1 MSFIYIQPSNCI
13 LGGRPFLSDLLTCQ
27 YNCHTS
33 RTVSQY
39 QNLLQI
45 DRQFINTTQ
54 IKSKIISTKTRHF
67 CQTEK
72 KKWNKKKFQNNF
84 KALEYFSP
92 LKRKSQKRN
101 FRLLPTQS
109 RACLGK
115 QCPHNSDCS
124 WILTGSGPNNGHKLS
139 ILHCSGVELQ
149 SIVLCILW
157 SYFMGL

>member
-1 MSFIYIQPSNCI
+1 MVLVEKESSMMSRAFWVSMYLESQTCLKAVSDALAVACI
-13 LGGRPFLSDLLTCQ
+13 VFFHWLPFLVRIAWYARVWTWIDQKQNHNYKNKTLLL
-27 YNCHTS
+27 NG
-33 RTVSQY
+33 
-39 QNLLQI
+39 
-45 DRQFINTTQ
+45 
-54 IKSKIISTKTRHF
+54 
-67 CQTEK
+67 E

-124 WILTGSGPNNGHKLS
+124 
-139 ILHCSGVELQ
+139 
-149 SIVLCILW
+149 
-157 SYFMGL
+157 